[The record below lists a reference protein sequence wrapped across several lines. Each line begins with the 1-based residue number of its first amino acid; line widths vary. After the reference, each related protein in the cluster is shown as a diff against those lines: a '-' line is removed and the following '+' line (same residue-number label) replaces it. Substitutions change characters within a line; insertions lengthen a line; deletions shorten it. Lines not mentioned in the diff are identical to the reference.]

1 MWFQDLLLLLLL
13 VSSIFFIGIPLF
25 KIVKLLIPTRP
36 KNPLA
41 EAKDRLERARLES
54 EAANLNKET
63 EKLYNKMYEEALQD
77 EDDANIRI
85 QQLQQQE
92 KQK

>member
-54 EAANLNKET
+54 EAAHLNKET